1 MGKIEGSINLNSK
14 EMRIKV
20 LTTIDIVSTT
30 TTIWSSI
37 INDGGMSEISFT
49 RESDRGVKK
58 EVNNFSTIG
67 EGGGVI
73 LGDES
78 IIMLFLL
85 SFLGILKPRQALEE
99 RTRRVVHRVSIMV
112 NLGFQKD
119 SLEWDVNVM

>member
-119 SLEWDVNVM
+119 SLE